1 MRMIKLRVYIQSASE
16 TSSSLLRVLYR
27 KQQLLLHIFNNDLKD
42 ILFFRDFSKFFINF
56 IREFRDHHRKI

>member
-1 MRMIKLRVYIQSASE
+1 MMCALRVYIQSASE
-16 TSSSLLRVLYR
+16 TSSTLLRVLYR

-42 ILFFRDFSKFFINF
+42 ILFFRDFSKFCINF